1 MRSLALKRDVSG
13 HPDWYFARC
22 RQMRQ
27 SCRQRAIKFAHDR
40 LLRGEADHLDGFDLF
55 RGEGGSIESLWN
67 DRRFNL
73 GFGGV

>member
-1 MRSLALKRDVSG
+1 
-13 HPDWYFARC
+13 
-22 RQMRQ
+22 MRQ

-55 RGEGGSIESLWN
+55 RGEGGSIVSLWN

-73 GFGGV
+73 GFGGI